1 MNDIFDTH
9 SHYDDKAFDTDRD
22 SVLSGLT
29 EKGVCAVVNQGTD
42 LNTSKFSLKLAEK
55 YPHVYAAV
63 GLHPECLDEN
73 SLSDIE
79 EIKKLA
85 AHPKA
90 VAIGEIGLDYYYD
103 IPKEL
108 QKQVFIR
115 QLKLANEL
123 SMPVNIHDREAH
135 GDTLEI
141 LKKYCPKG
149 ILHCFSGSVEMAR
162 EIIKLGMYIGI
173 GGVVTF
179 KNARKTVEVCEN
191 IPLDRIVL
199 ETDCPYL
206 APVPLRG
213 KRNDSSLIA
222 HTAQRIAEIK
232 GITVEQVL
240 IATKHNAESV
250 YNVSVE
256 TEGCI

>member
-1 MNDIFDTH
+1 MNLIFDTH
-9 SHYDDKAFDTDRD
+9 SHYDDKAFDADRD
-22 SVLSGLT
+22 SVLSGLK

-42 LNTSKFSLKLAEK
+42 LNTSEFSLKLAEK
-55 YPHVYAAV
+55 YSHVYAAV

-85 AHPKA
+85 VHPKA
-90 VAIGEIGLDYYYD
+90 LAIGEIGLDYYYD

-108 QKQVFIR
+108 QKQVFIK
-115 QLKLANEL
+115 QLELANEL
-123 SMPVNIHDREAH
+123 AMPVNIHDREAH

-141 LKKYCPKG
+141 LKKYRPKG

-162 EIIKLGMYIGI
+162 EIIKLGMYIGM
-173 GGVVTF
+173 GGVITF
-179 KNARKTVEVCEN
+179 KNARKTVEVCKE
-191 IPLDRIVL
+191 IPLESIVL

-222 HTAQRIAEIK
+222 YTAQRIAEIK

-240 IATKHNAESV
+240 IATKHNAESA

-256 TEGCI
+256 MEGCV